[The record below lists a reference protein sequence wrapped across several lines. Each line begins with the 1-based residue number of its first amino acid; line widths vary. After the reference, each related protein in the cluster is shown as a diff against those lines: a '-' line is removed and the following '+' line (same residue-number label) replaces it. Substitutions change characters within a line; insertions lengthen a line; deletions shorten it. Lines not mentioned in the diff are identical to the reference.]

1 MNYNPDPKH
10 FNLNPLSPEIKEG
23 ISLITAV
30 KNRKESFEEA
40 LKTWVTHEEI
50 DEIIIVDWDSDESLA
65 PVVEK
70 YQNGK
75 IFLANVKDQPK
86 WVLSFAYNLATR
98 LTTRSQILKI
108 DADVQLL
115 PDFFKIHQL
124 VPGMF
129 YSGNWKTAR
138 NENEAHLNGNVFLY
152 RDDFFKV
159 NGYNEFFKTYGW
171 DDSDFFERLIS
182 TGLQRVDFNFDTLY
196 HIPHKARTA
205 NQSPSGY
212 LKNVSDEEWA
222 RQNIFINRYLASK
235 LEKWS
240 PWHSMLNFNIQL
252 TDPHS
257 CICQQTGDDL
267 NIIAPDLIKEA
278 EIMAMKDRID
288 ELGFEIQPEID
299 YKISLE
305 DMANLLEQ
313 LLAGEY
319 DPGKL
324 SNS

>member
-1 MNYNPDPKH
+1 VNYNPDTKQ
-10 FNLNPLSPEIKEG
+10 FNLNPLSKEIKEG

-40 LKTWVTHEEI
+40 LKTWVELEQI
-50 DEIIIVDWDSDESLA
+50 DEIIVVDWDSDESLA

-75 IFLANVKDQPK
+75 IFLAIVKDQPK
-86 WVLSFAYNLATR
+86 WILSFAYNLAAR

-108 DADVQLL
+108 DADVIIL
-115 PDFFKIHQL
+115 PDFFKLHHLKASI
-124 VPGMF
+124 F

-152 RDDFFKV
+152 RDDFFGI

-171 DDSDFFERLIS
+171 DDSDFFERLTS

-196 HIPHKARTA
+196 HIPHKARTV
-205 NQSPSGY
+205 NQSPSRY

-240 PWHSMLNFNIQL
+240 PWHTMLNFNIQL

-257 CICQQTGDDL
+257 CICQQAGDDL
-267 NIIAPDLIKEA
+267 NIIATDLIKEA
-278 EIMAMKDRID
+278 EIVAMKDRIN
-288 ELGFEIQPEID
+288 ELGFEIQSELLC
-299 YKISLE
+299 KISHDEL
-305 DMANLLEQ
+305 AILLEH
-313 LLAGEY
+313 LLHQCI
-319 DPGKL
+319 KR
-324 SNS
+324 